1 MDCLNNLNKRRVI
14 PVMGGNVVSKSV
26 LFVLCAAMLC
36 SFTGGC
42 KARKKSG
49 KGKARVIKVALAN
62 PEKRH
67 FVERIPVQGTVLPV
81 EWASLS
87 AKTSGTLDSLAVDE
101 GSIVKKDDVLFEIDR
116 KNLRNLVTVA
126 ENELAVCSSELASAR
141 INAELAGIKLRK
153 AEWDFK
159 RAETLHKSQA
169 ISQDSYETYDVAK
182 KSAESEFS
190 KANAQVAVSMAKEK
204 KQSNNLNIAKKN
216 LADSIIK
223 APFDGVIT
231 ETFVEQGE
239 FMQQGKVILKIEN
252 HKALEVNCFISS
264 IYYNRI
270 LPGKTLARFDLDG
283 TAAGEARVTYRSPS
297 IEPLS
302 RTFKIKIL
310 VPPKSRLVSGILCDV
325 SLVLSE
331 RDGYGIKSDAI
342 MQRNNDRKIV
352 FVSENGV
359 AREVEVKTGITDGD
373 YTEILNR
380 DDLKGL
386 PVVVVGQTFINSGDK
401 LSLINIGDK

>member
-1 MDCLNNLNKRRVI
+1 MKAGSVVKISAFLLSA
-14 PVMGGNVVSKSV
+14 VM
-26 LFVLCAAMLC
+26 LCAVE
-36 SFTGGC
+36 SGC
-42 KARKKSG
+42 GARKK
-49 KGKARVIKVALAN
+49 KNNNKVRVIKVALAE
-62 PEKRH
+62 PVKRH
-67 FVERIPVQGTVLPV
+67 FVERIPVQGTVIPEEL
-81 EWASLS
+81 ASLS
-87 AKTSGTLDSLAVDE
+87 AKTSGTLDVLSVDE
-101 GSIVKKDDVLFEIDR
+101 GDKVSKGDILFEIDK

-141 INAELAGIKLRK
+141 ISAELAGIKLRK

-182 KSAESEFS
+182 KSAESEYA
-190 KANAQVAVSMAKEK
+190 KAQAQVAVAEAQEK
-204 KQSNNLNIAKKN
+204 KQRNNLDIARKN
-216 LADSIIK
+216 LADSVIK

-252 HKALEVNCFISS
+252 QKKLEVNCFISS

-270 LPGKTLARFDLDG
+270 IPGETVARFDLDG
-283 TAAGEARVTYRSPS
+283 KSAGEAKVTYRSPS

-310 VPPKSRLVSGILCDV
+310 VPGKSKLVSGVLCGV
-325 SLVLSE
+325 SLVLTE
-331 RDGYGIKSDAI
+331 RDGFGVKSDAV
-342 MQRNNDRKIV
+342 MQRNNGRRV
-352 FVSENGV
+352 VYVSDNGI
-359 AREVEVKTGITDGD
+359 AKEVEVKTGIDDGE
-373 YTEILNR
+373 YTEILNVA
-380 DDLKGL
+380 DLGGL

-401 LSLINIGDK
+401 LSLIDLGAK

>member
-1 MDCLNNLNKRRVI
+1 MRFGVI
-14 PVMGGNVVSKSV
+14 SRSVS
-26 LFVLCAAMLC
+26 FVLCAVMVC
-36 SFTGGC
+36 SFFGGC
-42 KARKKSG
+42 KAKKKSS
-49 KGKARVIKVALAN
+49 KNKARVIKVALAE
-62 PEKRH
+62 PVKKH

-81 EWASLS
+81 ELASLS
-87 AKTSGTLDSLAVDE
+87 AKTSGTLDVLAVDE
-101 GSIVKKDDVLFEIDR
+101 GSVVKKGDILFEIDR

-141 INAELAGIKLRK
+141 INAELAEIKLRK

-182 KSAESEFS
+182 KSAESEYS
-190 KANAQVAVSMAKEK
+190 KAKAQVAVSQAKEK
-204 KQSNNLNIAKKN
+204 KQRNNLDIARKN

-252 HKALEVNCFISS
+252 QKSLEVNCFISS

-270 LPGKTLARFDLDG
+270 VPGKTLARFDIDG
-283 TAAGEARVTYRSPS
+283 VSAGEALVTYRSPS

-302 RTFKIKIL
+302 RTFKIKVL
-310 VPPKSRLVSGILCDV
+310 VPAKSSLVSGILCGV
-325 SLVLSE
+325 GLILTE
-331 RDGYGIKSDAI
+331 RDGYGVKSDAI

-352 FVSENGV
+352 FVSDNGV
-359 AREVEVKTGITDGD
+359 AREVEVKTGIADGD
-373 YTEILNR
+373 YTEILNK

-401 LSLINIGDK
+401 LSLIDMGAK

>member
-1 MDCLNNLNKRRVI
+1 
-14 PVMGGNVVSKSV
+14 MGGTVISRGV
-26 LFVLCAAMLC
+26 LVVLCAAVLC
-36 SFTGGC
+36 SFSGGC
-42 KARKKSG
+42 KARKKSS
-49 KGKARVIKVALAN
+49 KGKSRVIKVALAE
-62 PEKRH
+62 PVKKH

-87 AKTSGTLDSLAVDE
+87 AKTSGTLDSLVVDE
-101 GSIVKKDDVLFEIDR
+101 GSVVKKGDILFEIDK

-141 INAELAGIKLRK
+141 INAQLAEIKLRK

-182 KSAESEFS
+182 KSAESEYS
-190 KANAQVAVSMAKEK
+190 KATAQVAVAQAQEK
-204 KQSNNLNIAKKN
+204 KQSNNLDIARKN

-252 HKALEVNCFISS
+252 QKTLEVNCFISS

-270 LPGKTLARFDLDG
+270 IPGSTLARFDLDG
-283 TAAGEARVTYRSPS
+283 TEAGEARVTYRSPS

-302 RTFKIKIL
+302 RTFKIKVL
-310 VPPKSRLVSGILCDV
+310 VPSGSRLVSGILCDV
-325 SLVLSE
+325 NLIVTE
-331 RDGYGIKSDAI
+331 RDGYGIKSDAV
-342 MQRNNDRKIV
+342 MQRNNGRKIV
-352 FVSENGV
+352 FVSDKGT
-359 AREVEVKTGITDGD
+359 AREIEVKTGITDGD
-373 YTEILNR
+373 YTEILNK

-401 LSLINIGDK
+401 LSLIDMGEK